1 MKQIHFVNFKEE
13 KNQENIIFFLHN
25 ISPYLLRVLNTFF

>member
-13 KNQENIIFFLHN
+13 KNQENLIFSYTTFLL
-25 ISPYLLRVLNTFF
+25 IFLEY